1 MNFKDL
7 HRTTEEWKQSFIA
20 AAQAVL
26 VAEELALRSP
36 DEPSLRLDLEAAWE
50 DYRDVC
56 RDVLELVPINTIFAG
71 VPRLILSEVILAA
84 EDTKSAKEIE
94 ETRLGTFIPASTP
107 EEAEALHTMSQRLRD
122 TTPKKRRELMVTLA
136 KYVEEETRTDR

>member
-1 MNFKDL
+1 MGNLDPLKRPVERQRGGIHVGRSKTRSEVEIVNFKELD
-7 HRTTEEWKQSFIA
+7 RTIETWKQSFIA
-20 AAQAVL
+20 AAQRVL

-84 EDTKSAKEIE
+84 EDTKSAEEIE
-94 ETRLGTFIPASTP
+94 EP
-107 EEAEALHTMSQRLRD
+107 RD
-122 TTPKKRRELMVTLA
+122 QTHSGN
-136 KYVEEETRTDR
+136 